1 VINEPAIFYMHKVF
15 IFLRKIIFL
24 PLSLIN
30 LLILSVS
37 HVHYKKVHINGI
49 IFISN
54 SGRIIFGNNIKI
66 NSSKYK
72 NIIGGDQR
80 SSLIVKKGAL
90 LKLGDNVRI
99 SNSAIYCADRIEI
112 GDNVMIGGS
121 TKIWDTDFHPLDPV
135 ERTKNP
141 NEGFKTKPVIIGNN
155 VFIGGFTIIL
165 KGVNIGNGAIIG
177 AGSVVSKDIPQG
189 EIWAGN
195 PAKFIRKVIG

>member
-1 VINEPAIFYMHKVF
+1 VRF
-15 IFLRKIIFL
+15 
-24 PLSLIN
+24 
-30 LLILSVS
+30 
-37 HVHYKKVHINGI
+37 KKVQINGI
-49 IFISN
+49 LFISN
-54 SGRIIFGNNIKI
+54 SGSIIFGNDVII

-72 NIIGGDQR
+72 NIIGGDHR

-99 SNSAIYCADRIEI
+99 SNSAIYCAKHIEI
-112 GDNVMIGGS
+112 GNNVMIGGS

-135 ERTKNP
+135 ERAKNP
-141 NEGFKTKPVIIGNN
+141 NEGFKTEPVIIGNN
-155 VFIGGFTIIL
+155 VFIGGFSIIL

-195 PAKFIRKVIG
+195 PAKFIRKIIE